1 MDRLYNKHNKLSLP
15 TKDELLLLLR
25 DLLLG
30 FGQVFVVIDALDE
43 CDDDY
48 HKLFEKV
55 IKVIH
60 KWELPHLHFLVT
72 SRREHDIIINME
84 ELVPTELHLSA
95 ELVGSDII
103 SYIHS
108 AVENDVRL
116 KRWSHQIQENIKNA
130 LIDGANGIYV

>member
-1 MDRLYNKHNKLSLP
+1 MEKLYNKHDKLSLP
-15 TKDELLLLLR
+15 TRDDLLTLLMELLQ
-25 DLLLG
+25 G
-30 FGQVFVVIDALDE
+30 FGQTYVVIDALDE

-48 HKLFEKV
+48 HNLFDKV

-60 KWELPHLHFLVT
+60 KWQLPHFHLLMT
-72 SRREHDIIINME
+72 SRREQDIIINME

-108 AVENDVRL
+108 VVEIDVRL
-116 KRWSHQIQENIKNA
+116 KRWGHEIQQDIKNA
-130 LIDGANGIYV
+130 LIIGANGMYV